1 MRVVNFEASG
11 AGAVLDLALA
21 GFGGVQQFPAT
32 FVLRLQVSRREDL
45 QPASLPAFIS
55 ARLETELVPV
65 SGDFISPVV
74 EIFRF
79 PMAFL

>member
-45 QPASLPAFIS
+45 QPTSLPSIHLRAARDGIS
-55 ARLETELVPV
+55 SRLRRLYFT
-65 SGDFISPVV
+65 SC
-74 EIFRF
+74 
-79 PMAFL
+79 